1 MTFQDAAVAA
11 AGAVPAVGI
20 APAAGTA
27 PSAPSAINT
36 AAPHGSS
43 RRHGTRAENRDPVMT
58 PHPLADAGDWGGRTV
73 LPASFAALYAAA
85 GRAAIAGNG

>member
-1 MTFQDAAVAA
+1 MTFQDEAVAA
-11 AGAVPAVGI
+11 AGAVPAVAI

-27 PSAPSAINT
+27 PSAIST